1 MKCLAKDRHNDNCRN
16 HIIQDSRFCKYHQYM
31 NAYDDTMLSKLEL
44 CSSCLKMYY
53 FEGSAKICEKC
64 TNRGIANRQKAREN
78 KILCI
83 KSGCTFKRSV
93 ENAYCGKHQLC
104 VFQDETHNMNM
115 KTCFNV
121 IRGCRSQLAMD
132 YPYSKCEICLAYE
145 RNKDNAMRNEV
156 KKLNETNPSDDMKY
170 CNTCCK
176 NLPFEFFIGCKNKI
190 TKTCEKCRE
199 NNHTQDL
206 LRDKEH
212 RNELTRNSIKEKY
225 RCYIKDCPKR
235 NLIFTLSYNEFVSI
249 TQTPCYYCSILQ
261 NRGFNGIDRIDSK
274 KGYILENCVSC
285 CQMCNYMKGSIGYS
299 IFISRIEHILTY
311 QQRIV
316 GNLHPECFANHIRG
330 SYNNYKHS
338 AAYRNL
344 EFALSNEEYENIADE
359 PCYICGKQNNGL
371 HQNGIDRFDNSQ
383 GYIMTNV
390 KACCGECNFMKS
402 DYEFDKMIDKCELIY
417 QTHENSRHIVSENTC
432 CNYIAKRKNI

>member
-1 MKCLAKDRHNDNCRN
+1 MKCLAKDRYNDNCRN
-16 HIIQDSRFCKYHQYM
+16 CMLQDSRFCKYHQYM
-31 NAYDDTMLSKLEL
+31 NDYDDTMLSKLEL

-53 FEGSAKICEKC
+53 FEGTTKICEKC
-64 TNRGIANRQKAREN
+64 KNRRIANRQKTREN
-78 KILCI
+78 RILCM
-83 KSGCTFKRSV
+83 KSGCKFKRSV
-93 ENAYCGKHQLC
+93 ENVYCGKHQLC
-104 VFQDETHNMNM
+104 VFQDETRNMNM

-121 IRGCRSQLAMD
+121 IRGCRSQMAMN
-132 YPYSKCEICLAYE
+132 YPYSKCETCLENE
-145 RNKDNAMRNEV
+145 RNKDNEMRNTV
-156 KKLNETNPSDDMKY
+156 KKYNETNPMDDMKY

-199 NNHTQDL
+199 SNHTQDL

-235 NLIFTLSYNEFVSI
+235 NLTFALSYDDFVYI
-249 TQTPCYYCSILQ
+249 TQSLCYYCGIIQ
-261 NRGFNGIDRIDSK
+261 TRGFNGIDRIDSNK
-274 KGYILENCVSC
+274 DYILENCVSC

-299 IFISRIEHILTY
+299 IFIARIEHILTY
-311 QQRIV
+311 QKRIQ
-316 GNLHPECFANHIRG
+316 GNLYPDIFANHIRG

-344 EFALSNEEYENIADE
+344 EFALSNEEYDSITDE
-359 PCYICGKQNNGL
+359 PCYICGKTNTSA

-383 GYIMTNV
+383 GYIITNV

-402 DYEFDKMIDKCELIY
+402 DYDFNKMIDKCYLIY
-417 QTHENSRHIVSENTC
+417 QNHTNSTDIVSENTS
-432 CNYIAKRKNI
+432 CNYIVKRRSL